1 MQELTTIDTYREFK
15 SALDIELKNQ
25 AEGFVRTGYLLK
37 KARDTEILKESGYT
51 SVAEFAKAEY
61 GLNKDTVSRYIAIN
75 DRYAVDGYSDKLQE
89 KYQGYGIAKLQEM
102 LTLSD
107 DVVDMLS
114 PELSRREI
122 QDVKREVAEEEKI
135 SDIEVMIEQQEVDEK
150 DKTILQRVMYQYFFE
165 NREKFIELSD
175 VIEGKLE
182 TDAAVNRILDV
193 IIPAGI
199 GPIFVRVKGV
209 GKMMLSFHNADNDIE
224 MLNVRSGEK
233 ETITWPKLIDTI
245 KLSFPATKEAW
256 EHLYDEPYEVKKE
269 EPVEKI
275 QPAPEQVKEEKNED
289 EFVKAGSTAES
300 TADELIVLS
309 KDEFVKT
316 GSTADALIKF
326 GEKARETEE
335 VAPVQQ
341 TEPAEKQPVM
351 NEPIEDEEAVEKVE
365 AEVISDPLEKETK
378 ALIKELN
385 ESVCAGRYSEAISIA
400 HTIAS
405 KVAQMLVNEK
415 NKNNNNY

>member
-1 MQELTTIDTYREFK
+1 MNELININTYNEFK
-15 SALDIELKNQ
+15 SALDTELKNQ

-37 KARDTEILKESGYT
+37 KARDTEILRESGYT

-61 GLNKDTVSRYIAIN
+61 GLSKDIVSRYIAIN
-75 DRYAVDGYSDKLQE
+75 DRYAVDGYSDQLQE

-122 QDVKREVAEEEKI
+122 QDVKKEIAEEEKI
-135 SDIEVMIEQQEVDEK
+135 SDIEVMIEQQEVVAK
-150 DKTILQRVMYQYFFE
+150 DKTILQRVMYQYFYE
-165 NREKFIELSD
+165 NRDKFIELSE
-175 VIEGKLE
+175 VIEGNLE

-199 GPIFVRVKGV
+199 GPIFVRIKGM
-209 GKMMLSFHNADNDIE
+209 GKMMLSFHNADHDIE
-224 MLNVRSGEK
+224 MLNVRNGDK
-233 ETITWPKLIDTI
+233 ETVTWQKLIETI
-245 KLSFPATKEAW
+245 KLPFPATKEAW
-256 EHLYDEPYEVKKE
+256 EHLYDEPYEIKKEEKE

-275 QPAPEQVKEEKNED
+275 QPAPEKVEVEEETKEEKNE
-289 EFVKAGSTAES
+289 EGFAKFGRTAES
-300 TADELIVLS
+300 TADALV
-309 KDEFVKT
+309 EFGKR
-316 GSTADALIKF
+316 
-326 GEKARETEE
+326 AREKSE

-341 TEPAEKQPVM
+341 EEEQPVM
-351 NEPIEDEEAVEKVE
+351 KEPIEDEEKVETTAAVEKVE
-365 AEVISDPLEKETK
+365 AEVVADPLEEETK

-385 ESVCAGRYSEAISIA
+385 ESVCEERYSEAISIA

-405 KVAQMLVNEK
+405 KVAQLII
-415 NKNNNNY
+415 NKNNNY

>member
-1 MQELTTIDTYREFK
+1 MNELININTYNEFK
-15 SALDIELKNQ
+15 SALDTELQNQ

-37 KARDTEILKESGYT
+37 KARDTEILRESGYT

-61 GLNKDTVSRYIAIN
+61 GLSKDIVSRYIAIN
-75 DRYAVDGYSDKLQE
+75 DRYAVDGYSDQLQE

-122 QDVKREVAEEEKI
+122 QDVKKEIAEEEKI
-135 SDIEVMIEQQEVDEK
+135 SDIEVMIEQQEVVAK
-150 DKTILQRVMYQYFFE
+150 DKTILQRVMYQYFYE
-165 NREKFIELSD
+165 NRDKFIELSE
-175 VIEGKLE
+175 VIEGNLE

-199 GPIFVRVKGV
+199 GPIFVRIKGM
-209 GKMMLSFHNADNDIE
+209 GKMMLSFHNADHDIE
-224 MLNVRSGEK
+224 MLNVRNGDK
-233 ETITWPKLIDTI
+233 ETVTWQKLIETI
-245 KLSFPATKEAW
+245 KLPFPATKEAW
-256 EHLYDEPYEVKKE
+256 EHLYDEPYEIKKEEKE

-275 QPAPEQVKEEKNED
+275 QPAPEKVEVEEETKEEKNE
-289 EFVKAGSTAES
+289 EGFAKFGRTAES
-300 TADELIVLS
+300 TADALV
-309 KDEFVKT
+309 EFGKR
-316 GSTADALIKF
+316 
-326 GEKARETEE
+326 AREKSE

-341 TEPAEKQPVM
+341 EEEQPVM
-351 NEPIEDEEAVEKVE
+351 KEPIEDEEKVETTAAVEKVE
-365 AEVISDPLEKETK
+365 AEVVADPLEEETK

-385 ESVCAGRYSEAISIA
+385 ESVCEERYSEAISIA

-405 KVAQMLVNEK
+405 KVAQLII
-415 NKNNNNY
+415 NKNNNY

>member
-1 MQELTTIDTYREFK
+1 MNELININTYNEFK
-15 SALDIELKNQ
+15 SALDTELQNQ

-37 KARDTEILKESGYT
+37 KARDTEILRESGYT

-61 GLNKDTVSRYIAIN
+61 GLSKDIVSRYIAIN
-75 DRYAVDGYSDKLQE
+75 DRYAVDGYSDQLQE

-122 QDVKREVAEEEKI
+122 QDVKKEIAEEEKI
-135 SDIEVMIEQQEVDEK
+135 SDIEVMIEQQEVVAK
-150 DKTILQRVMYQYFFE
+150 DKTILQRVMYQYFYE
-165 NREKFIELSD
+165 NRDKFIELSE
-175 VIEGKLE
+175 VIEGNLE

-199 GPIFVRVKGV
+199 GPIFVRIKGM
-209 GKMMLSFHNADNDIE
+209 GKMMLSFHNADHDIE
-224 MLNVRSGEK
+224 MLNVRNGDK
-233 ETITWPKLIDTI
+233 ETVTWQKLIETI
-245 KLSFPATKEAW
+245 KLPFPATKEAW
-256 EHLYDEPYEVKKE
+256 EHLYDEPYEIKKEEKE

-275 QPAPEQVKEEKNED
+275 QPAPEKVEVEKETKEEKNE
-289 EFVKAGSTAES
+289 EGFAKFGRTAES
-300 TADELIVLS
+300 TADALV
-309 KDEFVKT
+309 EFGKR
-316 GSTADALIKF
+316 
-326 GEKARETEE
+326 AREKSE

-341 TEPAEKQPVM
+341 EEEQPVM
-351 NEPIEDEEAVEKVE
+351 KEPIEDEEKVETTAAVEKVE
-365 AEVISDPLEKETK
+365 AEVVADPLEEETK

-385 ESVCAGRYSEAISIA
+385 ESVCEERYSEAISIA

-405 KVAQMLVNEK
+405 KVAQLII
-415 NKNNNNY
+415 NKNNNY

>member
-122 QDVKREVAEEEKI
+122 QDVKKEIAEEEKI

-150 DKTILQRVMYQYFFE
+150 DKTILQRVMYQYFYE
-165 NREKFIELSD
+165 NREKFVELSE

-182 TDAAVNRILDV
+182 ADAAVNRILDV

-199 GPIFVRVKGV
+199 GPVFVRIKGV
-209 GKMMLSFHNADNDIE
+209 GKMMLSFHNADHDIE

-233 ETITWPKLIDTI
+233 ETVTWQKLIETI
-245 KLSFPATKEAW
+245 KLPFPATKEAW
-256 EHLYDEPYEVKKE
+256 EHLYDEEFEKVEPIKQETEPEQIKE
-269 EPVEKI
+269 EPKQTEI
-275 QPAPEQVKEEKNED
+275 KETLTENK
-289 EFVKAGSTAES
+289 ES
-300 TADELIVLS
+300 EMI
-309 KDEFVKT
+309 E
-316 GSTADALIKF
+316 IP
-326 GEKARETEE
+326 E
-335 VAPVQQ
+335 VAPVQPTHS
-341 TEPAEKQPVM
+341 TERDMEIID
-351 NEPIEDEEAVEKVE
+351 N
-365 AEVISDPLEKETK
+365 
-378 ALIKELN
+378 KELIMIQKQKN
-385 ESVCAGRYSEAISIA
+385 
-400 HTIAS
+400 
-405 KVAQMLVNEK
+405 QMQQLK
-415 NKNNNNY
+415 R

>member
-1 MQELTTIDTYREFK
+1 MNELININTYNEFK
-15 SALDIELKNQ
+15 SALDTELQNQ

-37 KARDTEILKESGYT
+37 KARDTEILRESGYT

-61 GLNKDTVSRYIAIN
+61 GLSKDIVSRYIAIN
-75 DRYAVDGYSDKLQE
+75 DRYAVDGYSDQLQE

-122 QDVKREVAEEEKI
+122 QDVKKEIAEEEKI
-135 SDIEVMIEQQEVDEK
+135 SDIEVMIEQQEVVAK
-150 DKTILQRVMYQYFFE
+150 DKTILQRVMYQYFYE
-165 NREKFIELSD
+165 NRDKFIELSE
-175 VIEGKLE
+175 VIEGNLE

-199 GPIFVRVKGV
+199 GPIFVRIKGM
-209 GKMMLSFHNADNDIE
+209 GKMMLSFHNADHDIE
-224 MLNVRSGEK
+224 MLNVRNGDK
-233 ETITWPKLIDTI
+233 ETVTWQKLIETI
-245 KLSFPATKEAW
+245 KLPFPATKEAW
-256 EHLYDEPYEVKKE
+256 EHLYDEPYEIKKEEKE

-275 QPAPEQVKEEKNED
+275 QPAPEKVEVEEETKEEKNE
-289 EFVKAGSTAES
+289 EGFAKFGRTAES
-300 TADELIVLS
+300 TADALV
-309 KDEFVKT
+309 EFGKR
-316 GSTADALIKF
+316 
-326 GEKARETEE
+326 AREKSE

-341 TEPAEKQPVM
+341 EEEQPVM
-351 NEPIEDEEAVEKVE
+351 KEPIEDEEKVETTAAVEKVE
-365 AEVISDPLEKETK
+365 AEVVADPLEEETK

-385 ESVCAGRYSEAISIA
+385 ESVCEERYSEAISIA

-405 KVAQMLVNEK
+405 KVAQLII
-415 NKNNNNY
+415 NKNNY